1 MLVIQQQ
8 SIQSFFLNIYLCL
21 LKKYF
26 LSNISYINT
35 CFYNILP
42 VILLPFIIWL
52 TLFHRSLSLPGAYR
66 RMLIK
71 PGTVDWKLYRYKDV
85 NIELALSDLD
95 KLQNKPEPV
104 SEEGT
109 SNSTRG
115 FTFSCQRRGMQSFW
129 LKKMWTQG
137 RTCLITHY

>member
-1 MLVIQQQ
+1 MSNCVA
-8 SIQSFFLNIYLCL
+8 IYNFT
-21 LKKYF
+21 YF
-26 LSNISYINT
+26 V
-35 CFYNILP
+35 FY
-42 VILLPFIIWL
+42 
-52 TLFHRSLSLPGAYR
+52 RSLSLPGAYR
-66 RMLIK
+66 KMLIK

-115 FTFSCQRRGMQSFW
+115 FISSCQKQDLPSF
-129 LKKMWTQG
+129 
-137 RTCLITHY
+137 